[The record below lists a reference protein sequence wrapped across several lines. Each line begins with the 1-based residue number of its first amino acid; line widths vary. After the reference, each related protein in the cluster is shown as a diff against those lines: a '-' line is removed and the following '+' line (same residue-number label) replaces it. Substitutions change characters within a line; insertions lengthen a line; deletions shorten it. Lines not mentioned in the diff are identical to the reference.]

1 LQLAGAALLKRASEA
16 SMSSFVTRG
25 ERVVRAKVWT
35 CVLGVLLA
43 LLRGGT
49 APAAEPLTLRM
60 SWTLTPSELT
70 PIIFAHPGV
79 ARHAGSSYVIEPI
92 HFAGGPLTV
101 PAIAKGEIDIGGLG
115 YATFASAIQG
125 AGISDLTVIGDV
137 ARDGVPGWYSL
148 SYLVLK
154 DGPVH
159 TVADLRGKTIGVNTI
174 GSLMDLGQRQ
184 MLRQRGLDDRKDVTI
199 VEIAPPNMK
208 AALAAHKID
217 MMGATPP
224 VGADPELRA
233 MTRTLFTAADGVG
246 VTQISALVARA
257 SFIAAHRAA
266 LVDFLEDAIRA
277 TRWYLDP
284 AHHAEAVKIV
294 ADFNKQPIA
303 AADWAFTGK
312 DQFRSPDLLPDLDAL
327 QRNVDLLLQLGFIKA
342 PLDIARHSDLSLV
355 HEAAARVD

>member
-1 LQLAGAALLKRASEA
+1 
-16 SMSSFVTRG
+16 MSSSVTRG
-25 ERVVRAKVWT
+25 ERIVRTKVLG

-43 LLRGGT
+43 LLRDGT
-49 APAAEPLTLRM
+49 APAAAEPLTLRM
-60 SWTLTPSELT
+60 SWTLTPSELA
-70 PIIFAHPGV
+70 PIVFAHPGI
-79 ARHAGSSYVIEPI
+79 ARHEGSSYIIEPI

-137 ARDGVPGWYSL
+137 VRDGVPGWYSL
-148 SYLVLK
+148 SFLVLK

-159 TVADLRGKTIGVNTI
+159 TIADLRGKTIGVNTI

-217 MMGATPP
+217 MMGATPAI
-224 VGADPELRA
+224 GADPALRA
-233 MTRTLFTAADGVG
+233 IARPLFTAADAVG
-246 VTQISALVARA
+246 VTQISALVARG
-257 SFIAAHRAA
+257 SFIEAHRAA
-266 LVDFLEDAIRA
+266 LVDFLEDVIRA

-284 AHHAEAVKIV
+284 AHHAEAIRIV
-294 ADFNKQPIA
+294 ADFNKQPIE
-303 AADWAFTGK
+303 AADWAFTSE
-312 DQFRSPDLLPDLDAL
+312 DQFRSPDVVPDLAAL
-327 QRNVDLLLQLGFIKA
+327 QRNVDLLWTLGFIKA
-342 PLDIARHSDLSLV
+342 HLDIARHSDLSLA
-355 HEAAARVD
+355 HEAVARVP